1 MQLRHYVELQEEL
14 AINYCKLAVVSV
26 DSPESTTRFA
36 PASAPTFPFLS
47 DQDRKVV
54 KLLDM
59 TETSKSR
66 GVTAMPYTFS
76 LLPDLTIHNLY
87 CGYWYLGRP
96 TLDELRMDLRAM
108 LRNVRPDFDGTGRI
122 DRPVRIRSSCKREAE
137 PVRFFHDYAR
147 RN

>member
-14 AINYCKLAVVSV
+14 VINYCKLAVVSV
-26 DSPESTTRFA
+26 DSPEVNDAFRTGLRA
-36 PASAPTFPFLS
+36 AFPFLS
-47 DQDRKVV
+47 DQERKVV

-108 LRNVRPDFDGTGRI
+108 LKIVRPDFAG
-122 DRPVRIRSSCKREAE
+122 PVG
-137 PVRFFHDYAR
+137 
-147 RN
+147 

>member
-26 DSPESTTRFA
+26 DSPEVNDAFRTGLRA
-36 PASAPTFPFLS
+36 GFPFLS
-47 DQDRKVV
+47 DQERKVV

-66 GVTAMPYTFS
+66 GVTAMPYTFA
-76 LLPDLTIHNLY
+76 LMPDLTIHNLY

-108 LRNVRPDFDGTGRI
+108 LKIVRPDSQG
-122 DRPVRIRSSCKREAE
+122 PVG
-137 PVRFFHDYAR
+137 
-147 RN
+147 

>member
-1 MQLRHYVELQEEL
+1 MQLRHYVDLQQEL

-26 DSPESTTRFA
+26 DTPEVNDAFRIGLGAQFA
-36 PASAPTFPFLS
+36 FLS
-47 DQDRKVV
+47 DHERKVV
-54 KLLDM
+54 TLLDM

-76 LLPDLTIHNLY
+76 LLPDLTIYNLY

-108 LRNVRPDFDGTGRI
+108 LKKVRADFAG
-122 DRPVRIRSSCKREAE
+122 PVG
-137 PVRFFHDYAR
+137 
-147 RN
+147 